1 MSGTGTKSKHHIT
14 TVQASHGTVLRRWR
28 FFMALVGAILCCAPA
43 PIAQTAKPVIA
54 PNYGNL
60 PLSFTANQGQADKSV
75 KFLTR
80 GQGYGLYLTA
90 NEAVLALSKPVP
102 RADRARMQEIAH
114 LRRLW
119 PFLNAVQRRRL
130 AKMSASLPATDTL
143 RMQLKGA
150 NRQAQVSGSDEL
162 PGTTNY
168 FLGNDATRWLTH
180 LATFAKVHYTGV
192 YPGIDLI
199 YYGNQRRLEYDFV
212 VAPHANPRQVE
223 LHFSAAQQLRLDDL
237 GNLHILGN
245 NGEVAFEKPVVYQDD
260 KGQRVPVEG
269 RYALL
274 RDHTVGFKV
283 GKYDRSK
290 ALVID
295 PTLSYSTYIGG
306 STDGAGTA
314 IAVDRFG
321 NIYIIGFT
329 LDADFPVTTG
339 ALQTTNTV
347 DNEVAFVAKLN
358 AAGSALI
365 YATYLGGTASSGNQS
380 INDSDAFGLAVDATG
395 SAYVTGE
402 TYANDFPV
410 TTGAFQTVNNG
421 YANTAQNTFISKL
434 SADGTALVYS
444 TYLGGSGL
452 AISFDNVDFFEGDS
466 PLRMTVDT
474 AGSAYVVGT
483 AYSTDFPTTS
493 GAYQLGNKA
502 AANFASNA
510 FVAKLSPNGNSL
522 VYSTYL
528 GGSGVSPSSLPNN
541 DGEGRGEAGYGIA
554 VDANGEAYV
563 TGYTFSADFPVT
575 TNSYQQVNHGTANL
589 AANAFVSK
597 LNATG
602 TGLAGS
608 TYLGGTGR
616 TIGGNDNL
624 DIFDNGDDGIGVALD
639 APGDAY
645 VIGVTSSTDFPTS
658 TGAYQTTNNAAAN
671 LGTNV
676 FVSKLDPTLSTLMY
690 STYIGGSGIAST
702 ASNSGVGDFGTG
714 IAIDTARN
722 AYITGATESRD
733 FPVTSDAFQS
743 GPRNA
748 QIVDSGFFTEV
759 NSTGSALQYSTYLG
773 GSGAG
778 AYGGTEYSY
787 FQGDFFYDIALDGAA
802 NAYLTGY
809 AYSYDFPVTKNA
821 LQTVNN
827 AGGGPGGNSFIAK
840 FGATAGETFLPTT
853 TTLTSAPGATS
864 VTFTAVVKGTP
875 AAGVPTGTVNF
886 YLNSVKEATVTLDE
900 TGTATYTSPLL
911 ADLTDVIAAYSGN
924 TIYGASGISLGQ
936 IPSSP
941 PPGTATQL
949 VFTIPPASPIAPG
962 GNGGT
967 AVVTVED
974 GDGNTVTTASVPVTV
989 TITGPT
995 GYTSQTDIATSADG
1009 IATFNFANYPLTILG
1024 TYTYTATSP
1033 NLISATAFETVTSA
1047 TTLIPTTLALAATP
1061 AGSSFAGQPVTLTAT
1076 LSPFSAGSLT
1086 TNGETVTFQSNG
1098 STIGTGIL
1106 AGGVATLITNALPAG
1121 GDLLTAVY
1129 PADANFQGSTSNSFY
1144 YAVYPLSASTTTL
1157 AVTSGGNAVTT
1168 VTAGSVVTLTAT
1180 VDADGTV
1187 TQGQII
1193 FCDATA
1199 ARCENSAVL
1208 GTAQLTTAGTAT
1220 LRFVPGIGS
1229 HSYKAIFVGTLSIA
1243 TSTSAAQPLTVTGLY
1258 PTATTIA
1265 AAGAPGNYTLTGT
1278 VVGTGNASLAPTGAL
1293 SFLDTSNANASLGT
1307 ATLGVAMVGL
1317 SFVSLS
1323 SPAPMENPQT
1333 RCAIGDFNGDGI
1345 LDVATANSA
1354 PDSNQTIYANTVTI
1368 SLGNGD
1374 GTFTTL
1380 PTHPATGTR
1389 PQSIV
1394 AGDFN
1399 GDGKLDLATTNNL
1412 DGTVTILLGNG
1423 DGTFTA
1429 AATPTTG
1436 PSPYSIVAADFN
1448 RDGNL
1453 DLAVSASGQV
1463 TILLGNGDGTFTT
1476 STVNLAGDSLASL
1489 VTADFNG
1496 DGNADLA
1503 VQSYYPNVGVVV
1515 LLGNGDGTFTPKP
1528 VIPQTGSGSNL
1539 NVLVAGDFN
1548 SDGKTDLAVTN
1559 SSENTVTILLG
1570 NGDGTFTASN
1580 AASATGTDPIDVQAA
1595 DFNGDGKL
1603 DLVVVNFTEST
1614 LRETVLLGNG
1624 DGTFTLPAIS
1634 TGTYAYDAV
1643 AVGDFNGDGVPD
1655 MVSTDGSST
1664 LYVSLT
1670 QRTQTATA
1678 TLSNVNVIGAG
1689 THNVEASYPGDANFG
1704 ASTSTTTP
1712 LVGTAPQLPATTI
1725 TLTASPSSSFVGQ
1738 AVTLTA
1744 TLAPFNGTGFTTD
1757 GEAVTFLNGQT
1768 TIGTGTLAGG
1778 VATFTTGALPAGV
1791 DSLTASYPG
1800 DANLAASVSQAL
1812 SYSVSR
1818 PATTTTTLAVTAGG
1832 TAVTT
1837 VASGTAVTLT
1847 ATLTA
1852 ADTAVTPG
1860 LVTFCDATAA
1870 ICENSAILSTAQLTA
1885 AGTASLKFV
1894 PGIGSHSYK
1903 AIFAGTL
1910 SIATSTSAT
1919 QTLTVTGL
1927 YPTATTIAS
1936 SGTPGNYTL
1945 TGTVVGTGNPSLSP
1959 TGAVSF
1965 VDTTN
1970 GNASLGTATLGAG
1983 IAAQT
1988 FVAAS
1993 GSPVTAG
2000 TNPYGVATGDFNGD
2014 GFTDL
2019 AVENYSSGT
2028 VSVFLGNGDGTFKP
2042 QVTYAVG
2049 TEPEHIVAADVNGD
2063 GKLDLVVANTGSGNV
2078 GVLLGNG
2085 DGTFQAQVT
2094 YTTVFGSA
2102 GLVVADFNNDGKP
2115 DIAVSNFYS
2124 ANVGI
2129 LLGNGDGTF
2138 QAQVTYAVGNQPR
2151 TLTSGDFN
2159 GDGNIDLAIANQ
2171 QDATISILFG
2181 NGDGTFQAQ
2190 VLYPTGNSPQG
2201 LAVSDFNADG
2211 IPDLAV
2217 ANSGDGTVGIMLGKA
2232 GGTFQNMTTYPTGNN
2247 PLNPVVADFNGDGKA
2262 DLAVENFNDGTESV
2276 LLGNGDGTLGAQTTF
2291 QTGTNPYAAA
2301 IGDFNGDGLPD
2312 LVISNFGSNNETV
2325 LIDQITWT
2333 ASATLA
2339 NVSVTGAPG
2348 NHNVVVDYPG
2358 DTNFATSTSPS
2369 VILVPQTPL
2378 STPTITSLSPND
2390 AYAGSGD
2397 TVVTITGTN
2406 FVSGAAVTVNG
2417 TSQAATFVSA
2427 TQLTTTLT
2435 AAELSTVGTLTLAV
2449 VNPDGGASNAAVFT
2463 VVATPLQVTPVMLSF
2478 GSQTVGTQSP
2488 TQVVTL
2494 TNTSTIAYEITGI
2507 ILDLGVN
2514 PSDFLQTNNCPTTL
2528 AGGANCQISITF
2540 APAGIGAKSAGL
2552 LISDNSPA
2560 PVLQVTLSGTGAGG
2574 VLQVNPGN
2582 LKTIAGNG
2590 TAGYSGDGGPATT
2603 AELNTPDGIAFDTQ
2617 GNLYIADISNNVIRK
2632 VDTLGNITT
2641 VAGNGMQGFS
2651 GDGGPATAAEL
2662 KGPFG
2667 VVLAAGNLYIM
2678 DTLNARI
2685 RKVDTA
2691 GTITTFA
2698 GNGKFGF
2705 AGDGGPATSA
2715 TLSLVQGARFD
2726 TAGNLYVPQC
2736 GPAAIRKIDTSGTIT
2751 TVAGNGTDGFSGDGG
2766 PATAAQ
2772 LNCPSGV
2779 VIDNTGDLFIADY
2792 NNDRIREV
2800 NASGVITT
2808 IAGNGTSG
2816 FSGDGGPALTAEV
2829 NIPNDVDLDSAG
2841 NLYIADSGNNRVRKI
2856 DTTGIITTVVGGL
2869 NNAGSAGINAPS
2881 ALAFDLKD
2889 NLYFSDSGNNAIREV
2904 FPAGALVFP
2913 ATPVGTSAPP
2923 LTVTLSNIG
2932 NVPVTIA
2939 SQASF
2944 GLSGNTT
2951 DFSLVGGTCLQ
2962 GATLAANG
2970 GNCTLEIGFTPT
2982 ATGTRTLT
2990 VSITDNAVYSPQ
3002 SFQISGT
3009 GTKAGAVVLNTISP
3023 TGVSAGAGNTTI
3035 TASGANFTPTS
3046 VVNFNSAPLATTFVS
3061 ASQLMAV
3068 VPAALLTTAGAAT
3081 ITVTDASSDST
3092 SQAQTFTIAPAVA
3105 VTFSG
3110 PSTSNP
3116 GQQPTLNFALSQAY
3130 PVALNVAMTM
3140 TFAPAGSN
3148 PDNPQVQFA
3157 TGGRTFSFTLPAN
3170 TTATPIIQVQTG
3182 TVAGTITVSLQLTA
3196 NGINVT
3202 PSSVAPI
3209 TIVVLAVAPTISN
3222 LSFTTSGDTLTVL
3235 VTGYSNTREIQSA
3248 TFNFT
3253 PASGAT
3259 LAMTTIIV
3267 PATAMFQTW
3276 YSSSDSVAY
3285 GSTFTY
3291 TQDFLLSGSATAV
3304 GGVGV
3309 TLTNTVGPSQ
3319 EATSP

>member
-1 MSGTGTKSKHHIT
+1 MSGTGTKSKHIT
-14 TVQASHGTVLRRWR
+14 TTQASHGTVLRRWR

-43 PIAQTAKPVIA
+43 LIAQTAKPVIA

-80 GQGYGLYLTA
+80 GQGYDLYLTA

-119 PFLNAVQRRRL
+119 PFLNAAQRRRL
-130 AKMSASLPATDTL
+130 AKMSASLPGTDTL
-143 RMQLKGA
+143 RMELKGA

-223 LHFSAAQQLRLDDL
+223 LHFSGAQQLRLDDL

-274 RDHTVGFKV
+274 KNHTVGFKV

-290 ALVID
+290 ALIID

-306 STDGAGTA
+306 STEDAGTA
-314 IAVDRFG
+314 IAVDSSG

-347 DNEVAFVAKLN
+347 DNAVAFVAKLN
-358 AAGSALI
+358 AAGSALV
-365 YATYLGGTASSGNQS
+365 YATYLGGIASSGNES
-380 INDSDAFGLAVDATG
+380 VNDSEAFGLAVDATG
-395 SAYVTGE
+395 SAYITGE
-402 TYANDFPV
+402 TFANDFPV
-410 TTGAFQTVNNG
+410 TAGAFQTMNNG
-421 YANTAQNTFISKL
+421 YANTAENAFISKL
-434 SADGTALVYS
+434 SADGTALAYS

-452 AISFDNVDFFEGDS
+452 AISFDDVDFFEGDS

-493 GAYQLGNKA
+493 GAYQLSNKA

-510 FVAKLSPNGNSL
+510 FVAKLSPNGSSL

-528 GGSGVSPSSLPNN
+528 GGSGVSPSSLPND
-541 DGEGRGEAGYGIA
+541 DGEGRSEAGYGIA
-554 VDANGEAYV
+554 VDTAGEAYV
-563 TGYTFSADFPVT
+563 SGYTFSANFPVT
-575 TNSYQQVNHGTANL
+575 ANSYQQVNHGTANL

-616 TIGGNDNL
+616 TIGGNGDL
-624 DIFDNGDDGIGVALD
+624 DIFDNGDDGLGVALD
-639 APGDAY
+639 ASGNAY
-645 VIGVTSSTDFPTS
+645 VIGITSSTDFPTS

-702 ASNSGVGDFGTG
+702 AGASGGVGDFGTG
-714 IAIDTARN
+714 IAIDTAGN

-748 QIVDSGFFTEV
+748 QVVDSGFFTEV
-759 NSTGSALQYSTYLG
+759 NSNGSALQYSTYLG

-787 FQGDFFYDIALDGAA
+787 FEGDFFYDIALDGAA

-886 YLNSVKEATVTLDE
+886 YLNSVREATVTLDE

-924 TIYGASGISLGQ
+924 AIYGASGISLGQ

-949 VFTIPPASPIAPG
+949 VFIVPPASPIAPG

-974 GDGNTVTTASVPVTV
+974 GDGNPVTTASVPVTV

-995 GYTSQTDIATSADG
+995 GYTSQTDITTSADG

-1047 TTLIPTTLALAATP
+1047 TSLIPTTLALAATP

-1076 LSPFSAGSLT
+1076 LSPFSTGSFT

-1098 STIGTGIL
+1098 ATIGTGIL

-1121 GDLLTAVY
+1121 GDLLTAAY

-1208 GTAQLTTAGTAT
+1208 GTAQLTTAATAT

-1229 HSYKAIFVGTLSIA
+1229 HNYKAIFAGTLSIA

-1278 VVGTGNASLAPTGAL
+1278 VVGTGN
-1293 SFLDTSNANASLGT
+1293 
-1307 ATLGVAMVGL
+1307 
-1317 SFVSLS
+1317 
-1323 SPAPMENPQT
+1323 
-1333 RCAIGDFNGDGI
+1333 
-1345 LDVATANSA
+1345 
-1354 PDSNQTIYANTVTI
+1354 
-1368 SLGNGD
+1368 
-1374 GTFTTL
+1374 
-1380 PTHPATGTR
+1380 
-1389 PQSIV
+1389 
-1394 AGDFN
+1394 
-1399 GDGKLDLATTNNL
+1399 
-1412 DGTVTILLGNG
+1412 
-1423 DGTFTA
+1423 
-1429 AATPTTG
+1429 
-1436 PSPYSIVAADFN
+1436 
-1448 RDGNL
+1448 
-1453 DLAVSASGQV
+1453 
-1463 TILLGNGDGTFTT
+1463 
-1476 STVNLAGDSLASL
+1476 
-1489 VTADFNG
+1489 
-1496 DGNADLA
+1496 
-1503 VQSYYPNVGVVV
+1503 
-1515 LLGNGDGTFTPKP
+1515 
-1528 VIPQTGSGSNL
+1528 
-1539 NVLVAGDFN
+1539 
-1548 SDGKTDLAVTN
+1548 
-1559 SSENTVTILLG
+1559 
-1570 NGDGTFTASN
+1570 
-1580 AASATGTDPIDVQAA
+1580 
-1595 DFNGDGKL
+1595 
-1603 DLVVVNFTEST
+1603 
-1614 LRETVLLGNG
+1614 
-1624 DGTFTLPAIS
+1624 
-1634 TGTYAYDAV
+1634 
-1643 AVGDFNGDGVPD
+1643 
-1655 MVSTDGSST
+1655 
-1664 LYVSLT
+1664 
-1670 QRTQTATA
+1670 
-1678 TLSNVNVIGAG
+1678 
-1689 THNVEASYPGDANFG
+1689 
-1704 ASTSTTTP
+1704 
-1712 LVGTAPQLPATTI
+1712 
-1725 TLTASPSSSFVGQ
+1725 
-1738 AVTLTA
+1738 
-1744 TLAPFNGTGFTTD
+1744 
-1757 GEAVTFLNGQT
+1757 
-1768 TIGTGTLAGG
+1768 
-1778 VATFTTGALPAGV
+1778 
-1791 DSLTASYPG
+1791 
-1800 DANLAASVSQAL
+1800 
-1812 SYSVSR
+1812 
-1818 PATTTTTLAVTAGG
+1818 
-1832 TAVTT
+1832 
-1837 VASGTAVTLT
+1837 
-1847 ATLTA
+1847 
-1852 ADTAVTPG
+1852 
-1860 LVTFCDATAA
+1860 
-1870 ICENSAILSTAQLTA
+1870 
-1885 AGTASLKFV
+1885 
-1894 PGIGSHSYK
+1894 
-1903 AIFAGTL
+1903 
-1910 SIATSTSAT
+1910 
-1919 QTLTVTGL
+1919 
-1927 YPTATTIAS
+1927 
-1936 SGTPGNYTL
+1936 
-1945 TGTVVGTGNPSLSP
+1945 PSLSP
-1959 TGAVSF
+1959 AGAVSF

-1970 GNASLGTATLGAG
+1970 GNASLGTATLGGG

-2000 TNPYGVATGDFNGD
+2000 VAPYTVASGDFDGD

-2019 AVENYSSGT
+2019 AVVNYDADT
-2028 VSVFLGNGDGTFKP
+2028 VSVFIGNGDGTFKP
-2042 QVTYAVG
+2042 QVNYTVG
-2049 TEPEHIVAADVNGD
+2049 TEPEHIVAADVNND

-2094 YTTVFGSA
+2094 YTTIFGSS
-2102 GLVVADFNNDGKP
+2102 GLIVADFNHDGNL
-2115 DIAVSNFYS
+2115 DIAASNFYS
-2124 ANVGI
+2124 ADVSI

-2138 QAQVTYAVGNQPR
+2138 QAQVTYAVGNGPR
-2151 TLTSGDFN
+2151 KLASGDFN
-2159 GDGNIDLAIANQ
+2159 GDGNIDLAVGNE
-2171 QDATISILFG
+2171 QDSTISILLG
-2181 NGDGTFQAQ
+2181 NGAGAFQTQ
-2190 VLYPTGNSPQG
+2190 LTYPTGNAPEG
-2201 LAVSDFNADG
+2201 LAVADFNGDG
-2211 IPDLAV
+2211 VLDLAV
-2217 ANSGDGTVGIMLGKA
+2217 ANSGGGTVGILLGNSN
-2232 GGTFQNMTTYPTGNN
+2232 GTFQAMTTYAVGND
-2247 PLNPVVADFNGDGKA
+2247 PVSPVVADFNGDGKA

-2312 LVISNFGSNNETV
+2312 LVISNIGSDNETV
-2325 LIDQITWT
+2325 LIDQITST
-2333 ASATLA
+2333 ESAILA

-2348 NHNVVVDYPG
+2348 NHNVVANYPG

-2378 STPTITSLSPND
+2378 STPTITSLSPNA

-2406 FVSGAAVTVNG
+2406 FVRGAAVTVNG

-2449 VNPDGGASNAAVFT
+2449 INPDGGASNAAVFT
-2463 VVATPLQVTPVMLSF
+2463 VVAPPLQVTPATLSF

-2488 TQVVTL
+2488 AQVVTL
-2494 TNTSTIAYEITGI
+2494 TNTSTTAYEITGI

-2514 PSDFLQTNNCPTTL
+2514 PSDFLQTNNCPGTL

-2560 PVLQVTLSGTGAGG
+2560 PMLQVALSGTGAGG

-2590 TAGYSGDGGPATT
+2590 TAGHSGDGGPATT

-2641 VAGNGMQGFS
+2641 VAGNATQGFS

-2662 KGPFG
+2662 NGPFG
-2667 VVLAAGNLYIM
+2667 VVLDAAGNLYIM
-2678 DTLNARI
+2678 DALNARI

-2715 TLSLVQGARFD
+2715 TISLVQGARFD

-2736 GPAAIRKIDTSGTIT
+2736 GPAAVRKIDTSGTIT

-2816 FSGDGGPALTAEV
+2816 FSGDGGPSLTAEV

-2889 NLYFSDSGNNAIREV
+2889 NLYFSDTGNNAIREV

-2913 ATPVGTSAPP
+2913 ATPVATSAAP

-2944 GLSGNTT
+2944 GFSGNTT

-3002 SFQISGT
+3002 SFQIGGT
-3009 GTKAGAVVLNTISP
+3009 GTTAGAVVLNTISP

-3046 VVNFNSAPLATTFVS
+3046 VVNFNAAPLATTFVS

-3068 VPAALLTTAGAAT
+3068 VPAALLTTAGAVT

-3116 GQQPTLNFALSQAY
+3116 GQQPTLNFTLSQAY
-3130 PVALNVAMTM
+3130 PVPLNVAMTM

-3157 TGGRTFSFTLPAN
+3157 TGGRTFGFTLAAN

-3267 PATAMFQTW
+3267 PATTMFLTW

-3291 TQDFLLSGSATAV
+3291 TQNFLLSGSATVV